1 MTTTTDRAPQNAQPK
16 APLNWVSLTVIAIT
30 NLIALTVVPWYA
42 FAYGYGTAAIVWFAF
57 FAIANGMSITAG
69 YHRLWSHRTYNAH
82 WSVRLFLMVFGTMA
96 LQNSILVWSSNH
108 RVHHNHVDDNE
119 KDPYSAKKGFWY
131 SHIGW
136 MLRDY
141 PSAQTDLS
149 NVRDLE
155 KDPLV
160 AFQHKYYLPLTLL
173 FNFGFVCLA
182 GWLSDEFWGVFLLA
196 GVTRLVFS
204 HHVTWFINSLAHA
217 WGSQPYTD
225 KNTARDNGILAV
237 MTYGEG
243 YHNFHHLY
251 ANDYRNGVRWW
262 QWDPTKWMIAGLSY
276 VGLTSSLKR
285 IPDVTIQ
292 QARLN
297 MQFQKLEQRLANPPR
312 HRLHLHNPI
321 HLEKLR
327 AQLAHEAEALRTT
340 LAEWAKIRDAW
351 YAEARQRLMVRWEKA
366 KFRAHTREV
375 LYRMRMQHRRL
386 QLLNAQFA

>member
-1 MTTTTDRAPQNAQPK
+1 MTTTTDRVATK
-16 APLNWVSLTVIAIT
+16 APINWVSLVVIGIT
-30 NLIALTVVPWYA
+30 NLCALTIVPWYA
-42 FAYGYGTAAIVWFAF
+42 FAYGYSAAAWIWFAV

-82 WSVRLFLMVFGTMA
+82 WSVRLGLMLFGTMA

-119 KDPYSAKKGFWY
+119 RDPYSAKRGFWF
-131 SHIGW
+131 SHLGW

-141 PSAQTDLS
+141 PSSQTDLS

-160 AFQHKYYLPLTLL
+160 AFQHRFYLPLTLAT
-173 FNFGFVCLA
+173 NFGFVLLA
-182 GWLSDEFWGVFLLA
+182 GWLSNDIWGVFWLA
-196 GVTRLVFS
+196 GVARLVFS

-217 WGSQPYTD
+217 WGNQPYTD
-225 KNTARDNGILAV
+225 KNTARDNPILAV
-237 MTYGEG
+237 LTYGEG

-251 ANDYRNGVRWW
+251 ATDYRNGVRWW
-262 QWDPTKWMIAGLSY
+262 QWDPTKWLIGSLSL
-276 VGLTSSLKR
+276 VGLTTNLKR
-285 IPDVTIQ
+285 MPDVTIQ
-292 QARLN
+292 QARLS
-297 MQFQKLEQRLANPPR
+297 MQFQKLEQTLANPR

-321 HLEKLR
+321 DMEKLR
-327 AQLAHEAEALRTT
+327 AQLAHEAEAFRAT
-340 LAEWAKIRDAW
+340 LAEWAKVRDAW

-375 LYRMRMQHRRL
+375 LYRLRMQHRRL